1 MKEPKTLK
9 LIECRRCGGS
19 FVANDKKIT
28 LDPGNGTEL
37 PDEIAV
43 VVRKVQKCLSCK
55 QFEDRTLGGR
65 RKKFT
70 R

>member
-1 MKEPKTLK
+1 MKEPKVLK
-9 LIECRRCGGS
+9 IIECRRCGGS

-28 LDPGNGTEL
+28 LDPGSHTEL
-37 PDEIAV
+37 PDELSIL
-43 VVRKVQKCLSCK
+43 VRKVQRCLSCK
-55 QFEDRTLGGR
+55 QLEDRTLGGK